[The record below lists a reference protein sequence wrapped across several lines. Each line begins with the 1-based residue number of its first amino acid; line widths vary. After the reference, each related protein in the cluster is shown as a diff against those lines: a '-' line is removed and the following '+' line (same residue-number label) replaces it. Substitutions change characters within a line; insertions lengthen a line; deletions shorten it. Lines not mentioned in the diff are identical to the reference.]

1 MTCGGIAP
9 SIACVPLSA
18 TPGQSL
24 SVRGS
29 VNGRSVNS
37 SPLKNP
43 ERSDFQGRSEQSK
56 VFDFA
61 GFGGAEVG

>member
-1 MTCGGIAP
+1 MTWRHRA
-9 SIACVPLSA
+9 LH
-18 TPGQSL
+18 SL
-24 SVRGS
+24 RPFERDTRSKFVRMGS
-29 VNGRSVNS
+29 VNGQSVNS

-43 ERSDFQGRSEQSK
+43 ERPDLQGRSEQSK

>member
-1 MTCGGIAP
+1 M
-9 SIACVPLSA
+9 
-18 TPGQSL
+18 
-24 SVRGS
+24 GS
-29 VNGRSVNS
+29 VNGQSVNS

-43 ERSDFQGRSEQSK
+43 ERPDFQVRSEQSK